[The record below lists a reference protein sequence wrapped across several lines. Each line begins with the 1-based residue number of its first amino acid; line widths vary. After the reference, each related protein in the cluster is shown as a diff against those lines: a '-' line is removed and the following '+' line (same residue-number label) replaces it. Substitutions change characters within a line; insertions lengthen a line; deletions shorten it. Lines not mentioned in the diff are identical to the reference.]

1 MFLLRQKYDNMNA
14 EAAEQDQSLYM
25 SRLILLYTRERERER
40 EIEREREREREVEVI
55 GNTMVISLGCSNTQ

>member
-40 EIEREREREREVEVI
+40 EIERERERGYRKHD
-55 GNTMVISLGCSNTQ
+55 GDLFRML